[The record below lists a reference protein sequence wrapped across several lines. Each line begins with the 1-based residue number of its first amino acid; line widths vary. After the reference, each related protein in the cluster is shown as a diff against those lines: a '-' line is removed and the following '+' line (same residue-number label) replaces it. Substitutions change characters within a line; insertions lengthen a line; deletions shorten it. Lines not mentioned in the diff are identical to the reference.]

1 MSLLGSN
8 VESKEYFHLPMSLP
22 PSLSLYDEAHLI
34 LDQRR
39 VSKFCAFEALHRN
52 INGSVTHPQI
62 EEMSLRSALHTK
74 GID

>member
-8 VESKEYFHLPMSLP
+8 VESKKYFRLLMSLP

-39 VSKFCAFEALHRN
+39 VSKFCAFEALNRN
-52 INGSVTHPQI
+52 INESVTHPQI
-62 EEMSLRSALHTK
+62 EEMSLKSALHPK
-74 GID
+74 RVD